1 MRISHIFLAFAAFSP
16 MCWPQ
21 TAEITPAAGVVHEG
35 IPPVPASLA
44 AETRIYRTVPGSSLM
59 GWDPEKPQMVV
70 SGWVADTRGAS
81 RVENPG
87 QAPVFFLKLPDWY
100 KEISYDPRGRFF
112 IYSKPADDN
121 FEYQLYRYDIN
132 SKTVTLLTD
141 GKSKNRYPIFSNS
154 GNLLAFSSNR
164 RDQKDT
170 EIYAMDPLEPKNSR
184 MIAKLEG
191 ENWAVFD
198 WSPDDCRVILSDWR
212 SPDESYL
219 WVLDIETGRKT
230 LLTPPTGRE
239 KTFNG
244 SYAYFQKDGQGIY
257 FVTDR
262 DSEFRRLTALDFATG
277 HYDFLTD
284 HIKWDVDEFALSPD
298 RRVLAFV
305 SNEDGIG
312 RLHLMDAA
320 THKEIPVPE
329 MPVGVISGLMWHKRL
344 PYLGFE
350 STSTR
355 FPSDAFSVNL
365 ETGKLERWSKAYNPI
380 KTDGFREAEL
390 IRWKSFDGRMI
401 SGFLY
406 RPPESFTGK
415 RPVIIDIHGGLTR
428 QFRPDYRGEDNY
440 FINALGIARIYPN
453 IRGTAGYGKTFM
465 KLDYQFLR
473 VDSIKDIGTLLDW
486 IAKQPDLDADRV
498 LVVGASSGG
507 YVALSVAAMY
517 PGRISGVIS
526 YIAPTNL
533 ATFIERNSENEPDVF
548 RREFGDERDQRVRKF
563 MEKIAPVNRA
573 DKIEKPC
580 FLIIGGKDLM
590 TSAAETERIAAVLRK
605 RGVPVWYLLASDEAH
620 GFRNIW
626 TYNYTFNAEALFI
639 KNYLFG
645 ATK

>member
-1 MRISHIFLAFAAFSP
+1 
-16 MCWPQ
+16 
-21 TAEITPAAGVVHEG
+21 
-35 IPPVPASLA
+35 
-44 AETRIYRTVPGSSLM
+44 M
-59 GWDPEKPQMVV
+59 GWDLEKPQMVV
-70 SGWVADTRGAS
+70 SGWVAGTWGAS

-87 QAPVFFLKLPDWY
+87 QAPVFFLKLPDWH

-121 FEYQLYRYDIN
+121 FEYQLYRNDIN

-154 GNLLAFSSNR
+154 GNLLAFACNH

-170 EIYAMDPLEPKNSR
+170 EIYVMDPLEPKNSR
-184 MIAKLEG
+184 MIAKPEG

-198 WSPDDCRVILSDWR
+198 WSPDDRRVILSDWR

-284 HIKWDVDEFALSPD
+284 HLKWDVDEFGLSPD
-298 RRVLAFV
+298 RKVLAFV

-312 RLHLMDAA
+312 RLHLMDTA

-329 MPVGVISGLMWHKRL
+329 MPAGVVSGLMWHKRL

-350 STSTR
+350 FSSTR

-365 ETGKLERWSKAYNPI
+365 ETGKLERWTKAYNPI
-380 KTDGFREAEL
+380 KTDAFRETEL

-440 FINALGIARIYPN
+440 FIHALGIARIYPN

-465 KLDYQFLR
+465 KLDDQFLR
-473 VDSIKDIGTLLDW
+473 VDSIKDIGALLDW
-486 IAKQPDLDADRV
+486 IAKQPDLDANRV
-498 LVVGASSGG
+498 LVVGDSSGG

-517 PGRISGVIS
+517 PSRISAVIS

-533 ATFIERNSENEPDVF
+533 ATFIKRNSENEPDGF
-548 RREFGDERDQRVRKF
+548 RREFGDERDPRVRKF
-563 MEKIAPVNRA
+563 MEKTSPVNRA

-580 FLIIGGKDLM
+580 FLIIGGKDFM
-590 TSAAETERIAAVLRK
+590 TSAAETERIAAVLKK
-605 RGVPVWYLLASDEAH
+605 RGVPVWYLLAGDEAH

-639 KNYLFG
+639 KKYLIG
-645 ATK
+645 ATI